1 MVVKCGI
8 QLTFL
13 NQLKDT
19 LEPITYGITNVKPDT
34 IFEYTLTAAIV
45 ENGVIMVL
53 FFVIF
58 RA

>member
-13 NQLKDT
+13 NQLKD
-19 LEPITYGITNVKPDT
+19 ITYGITNVKPNT
-34 IFEYTLTAAIV
+34 IFEYTLTAVIV
-45 ENGVIMVL
+45 ENGAIMVL